1 MRPFKF
7 FQKPVKSELTMFD
20 GQIYIGASH
29 NMSTL
34 GSIGTTGHIGTPG
47 IQGISGTMNIPP
59 LQDWD
64 TPQGHN
70 NRRMLY
76 HTNPAEYERQ
86 RQIRE
91 ELRTGLRTAHVTE
104 EERLRIRHQA
114 FERMRNTND
123 DMERYFIEN
132 GFRDL
137 NDNLV
142 KPPVTKPKYK
152 FIDWCLNNTDMIIF
166 GVGVTFALGVI
177 SAFMIYFR

>member
-7 FQKPVKSELTMFD
+7 FQKPVKSDLTMLD
-20 GQIYIGASH
+20 GQTRATASFVPDE
-29 NMSTL
+29 L
-34 GSIGTTGHIGTPG
+34 
-47 IQGISGTMNIPP
+47 PP
-59 LQDWD
+59 LHEWD

-70 NRRMLY
+70 GRRRLY
-76 HTNPAEYERQ
+76 HINPVEYERQ

-91 ELRTGLRTAHVTE
+91 DLRAGLRTAHVTE
-104 EERLRIRHQA
+104 EERQNIRNTA

-142 KPPVTKPKYK
+142 EPPVIKPKSKISK
-152 FIDWCLNNTDMIIF
+152 FTDWCLNSADMILY
-166 GVGVTFALGVI
+166 GVGVFFALSVI
-177 SAFMIYFR
+177 ATLMVYFK

>member
-7 FQKPVKSELTMFD
+7 FQKPVKSDLTMLD
-20 GQIYIGASH
+20 GQTRASA
-29 NMSTL
+29 SFVPDEL
-34 GSIGTTGHIGTPG
+34 
-47 IQGISGTMNIPP
+47 PP
-59 LQDWD
+59 LHEWD

-70 NRRMLY
+70 GRRRLY

-91 ELRTGLRTAHVTE
+91 ELRTSIRRNRLTQ
-104 EERLRIRHQA
+104 EERLIIRNQA
-114 FERMRNTND
+114 FQRMRNTND
-123 DMERYFIEN
+123 DMERYFIEH

-137 NDNLV
+137 NDNRV
-142 KPPVTKPKYK
+142 EPPVTKPKPKISK

>member
-7 FQKPVKSELTMFD
+7 FQKPVKSELTMMD
-20 GQIYIGASH
+20 GQTFSS
-29 NMSTL
+29 MSFNGGDIEL
-34 GSIGTTGHIGTPG
+34 
-47 IQGISGTMNIPP
+47 PP

-64 TPQGHN
+64 IPQGHYD
-70 NRRMLY
+70 RRRQY

-91 ELRTGLRTAHVTE
+91 DLRTNLRRNNLTQE
-104 EERLRIRHQA
+104 EILRVRHQA

-123 DMERYFIEN
+123 DMERYFIEH

-137 NDNLV
+137 NDNPIE
-142 KPPVTKPKYK
+142 PPVTKPKPKISK

-166 GVGVTFALGVI
+166 GVGVTFALSI
-177 SAFMIYFR
+177 IATFMIYSK

>member
-7 FQKPVKSELTMFD
+7 FQKPVKSDLTMLD
-20 GQIYIGASH
+20 GQTRASA
-29 NMSTL
+29 SFVPDEL
-34 GSIGTTGHIGTPG
+34 
-47 IQGISGTMNIPP
+47 PP

-70 NRRMLY
+70 HRRMLY

-91 ELRTGLRTAHVTE
+91 ELRTSIRRNRLTQ
-104 EERLRIRHQA
+104 EERLIIRNQA
-114 FERMRNTND
+114 FQRMRNTND
-123 DMERYFIEN
+123 DMERYFIEH

-137 NDNLV
+137 NDNRV
-142 KPPVTKPKYK
+142 EPPVTKPKPKISK